1 MRKPLACAFLAGAL
15 TLSLVGI
22 PAEGQQD
29 SGKLSLRQAVTL
41 ALQNSRELRLARV
54 QYTVALDEASVDRSE
69 FRPNFYTGSGA
80 AYTSGYPSVPGG
92 GLPALFNLAYNQ
104 SILNLPLKGQ
114 IKADEDRA
122 ANSKL
127 EIDRVRDDVIVRT
140 ATAYLDLAN
149 ARHSL
154 ELMRNEQASAEK
166 ILEIT
171 RDRVAANQ
179 ELPIEV
185 TRSELTVARAQEQ
198 IVRLEDR
205 DEALTQQIRDL
216 TDLPENESVQ
226 VDTEEPSFETNAP
239 KGDLGDLAMRN
250 DAGIKEAEN
259 ERLAREHLLK
269 GAKGGYW
276 PTVSLV
282 GEYQLL
288 ARFNNYKLYFN
299 PNAPFQR
306 NQVIAGIQVT
316 VPIFSAKTRA
326 NIALAKSQL
335 NAAELTLSDKRNQ
348 VRLDVQQKE
357 RNIREIE
364 ASREV
369 ARLDLQ
375 LAQETV
381 QEVQVKFDQGRATL
395 QDIEQARLDESDKWV
410 TFLNADLARQQAQLA
425 LLQATGQLAKVFQ

>member
-1 MRKPLACAFLAGAL
+1 MRKLLAFVSLLGF
-15 TLSLVGI
+15 TLSLGGI

-41 ALQNSRELRLARV
+41 ALENSREMRLARV
-54 QYTVALDEASVDRSE
+54 QYAVALDEVSVDRSE

-92 GLPALFNLAYNQ
+92 GLPSLFNLSYNQ
-104 SILNLPLKGQ
+104 SILDLPMKGQ

-127 EIDRVRDDVIVRT
+127 EIDRIRDDVIVRT

-154 ELMRNEQASAEK
+154 ELMRNEQSSAEK

-171 RDRVAANQ
+171 RERVAANQ

-185 TRSELTVARAQEQ
+185 TRGELTVARTQEQ
-198 IVRLEDR
+198 IVRLENR

-216 TDLPENESVQ
+216 ANLPENESVQ
-226 VDTEEPSFETNAP
+226 VDTEEPPFESNAQE
-239 KGDLGDLAMRN
+239 GNLGSLALQS
-250 DAGIKEAEN
+250 DPSLKEAEN
-259 ERLAREHLLK
+259 ERSAREHLLK

-306 NQVIAGIQVT
+306 NQVVAGIQVT

-326 NIALAKSQL
+326 NIALARNQL

-357 RNIREIE
+357 RNIREID

-375 LAQETV
+375 LAQETL

-395 QDIEQARLDESDKWV
+395 QEIEQARLDESDKWV
-410 TFLNADLARQQAQLA
+410 AFLNADLARQQAQLV